1 MSGTYAPSF
10 SALHLR
16 RPRVCRLRRRREAE
30 QHREAHRDGDGD
42 PDHRADTRGPQ
53 KLDPAYGTFVA
64 ATRLNSAKVCVQRL
78 NGVETAKLH
87 LALSR
92 GTDNLIKLARQQPD
106 ALYEPGGD
114 EDPITM
120 RQVLSDLASD
130 NEACNPQLTRK
141 LDRAVD
147 TLPAAP

>member
-1 MSGTYAPSF
+1 MRLLSVLCLAAGLLCAGCGDDEKPS
-10 SALHLR
+10 SAAK
-16 RPRVCRLRRRREAE
+16 PTTTTTAE
-30 QHREAHRDGDGD
+30 QTPA
-42 PDHRADTRGPQ
+42 GPK
-53 KLDPAYGTFVA
+53 KLNPAYGTFVA
-64 ATRLNSAKVCVQRL
+64 ATRLNAAKACVQRL
-78 NGVETAKLH
+78 KNGAETAKLH

-92 GTDNLIKLARQQPD
+92 GADNLIKLARQQPD

-114 EDPITM
+114 EDPVTM

-130 NEACNPQLTRK
+130 NEACNPQLSRK